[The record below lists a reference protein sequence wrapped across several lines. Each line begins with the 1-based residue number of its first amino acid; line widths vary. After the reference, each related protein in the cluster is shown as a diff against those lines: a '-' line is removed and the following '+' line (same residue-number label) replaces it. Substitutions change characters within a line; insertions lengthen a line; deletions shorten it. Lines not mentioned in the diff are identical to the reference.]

1 MAQTILLPS
10 WTQLAHVDDADFPL
24 LSSALLIAKDEYPH
38 LDAQRYLAHVNS
50 HAAHLQPIVDR
61 IALSPLKMA
70 AINRYLFNEIG
81 YSGHRSALNDPRT
94 CYLNEVVDRR
104 IGNAQSLAVVQI
116 EVARRLG
123 IPLEGLSLPG
133 HFFVRL
139 PVESGILI
147 MDPFNRGRPLG
158 IDEIHERIRPLLSGH
173 QSSGHVLSRLL
184 DPAPHRGI
192 LIGMLEQ
199 LYAHYSAQHRWD
211 KAARCADR
219 ILRLRPNQAEAIR
232 NRGLAYLAL
241 DHQTGARQDLEQ
253 YLALQPGAE
262 DALTIRDQLIS
273 LSAHPSTRH

>member
-1 MAQTILLPS
+1 MPQTILLPS
-10 WTQLAHVDDADFPL
+10 WAQLAQVEDADFPL

-38 LDAQRYLAHVNS
+38 LDAEHYLSHVNS
-50 HAAHLQPIVDR
+50 HVAHLQPIVDG
-61 IALSPLKMA
+61 ITLWPLKMA
-70 AINRYLFNEIG
+70 EINRYLFNEIG
-81 YSGHRSALNDPRT
+81 YSGNRSALNDPRSY
-94 CYLNEVVDRR
+94 YLNEVFDRR
-104 IGNAQSLAVVQI
+104 IGNAQSIAIVQI
-116 EVARRLG
+116 EVAHRLG
-123 IPLEGLSLPG
+123 MPLEGVSLPG

-158 IDEIHERIRPLLSGH
+158 IDEIHERIRPHLLGN
-173 QSSGHVLSRLL
+173 QSKVPTLSRLL

-199 LYAHYSAQHRWD
+199 LYAFYSANHQWD

-241 DHQTGARQDLEQ
+241 DHRAGARQDLEQ

-273 LSAHPSTRH
+273 LSAHPSARH